1 MRLLVLATSFTLAA
15 VAIHLDQLVV
25 QAYLFDMVCPTKDYL
40 STQICADLLRE
51 MIAAGSNG

>member
-1 MRLLVLATSFTLAA
+1 MLAASFTLAA
-15 VAIHLDQLVV
+15 VAIHLGWLFV
-25 QAYLFDMVCPTKDYL
+25 QAHLFDMACPTTNYL